1 MPARPVICW
10 PRMSLRVT
18 RLFLAAASSAF
29 LAAQTP
35 PAFVMETH
43 AGIGPGPTP
52 TPGGVTWNTASGEYR
67 IAGGGAN
74 VWGSEDAFQFAYR
87 RISGDFT
94 LTADVQFVGA
104 GVNSHR
110 KAMLMARQDLTPGS
124 AYADIALH
132 GDGLTSLQY
141 RATAGGPTQEQR
153 SPLKGPVRIRLQRRG
168 TQLTI
173 QAGAPGE
180 ALTTTGPQTL
190 VLTDPIYVGL
200 GVCSHD
206 ASVVE
211 TAVFTN
217 VRLEQPPKYRSK
229 VTIFDLTTRNSRA
242 IYEADGIVEAPNWSR
257 DGKWLL
263 INSGGNLYRLPI
275 DDPKPQQ
282 ISIGESYRANNDH
295 DLSRDGKWLAFS
307 ASSPS
312 SRQSQVFLAAAD
324 GSGTKLLTP
333 TAPSYFHGWSPDGK
347 WLAFVGQ
354 RNGKYELFRVAA
366 SGGEEQ
372 RLTSAGAYDDG
383 PDYSP
388 DGKWIYFNSD
398 RKGGWNIWRI
408 PAEGGGPNDSKAQ
421 QITNDAHEDW
431 FPHPSPNG
439 KNIVFLS
446 FPPGTEGHNGR
457 MPGMT
462 LRMIKAPG
470 KKPTASPEI
479 DTLVRFFGG
488 QGSINVNSWAPDS
501 KRFAYVVY
509 ELIP

>member
-1 MPARPVICW
+1 VE
-10 PRMSLRVT
+10 
-18 RLFLAAASSAF
+18 FD
-29 LAAQTP
+29 
-35 PAFVMETH
+35 
-43 AGIGPGPTP
+43 GPK
-52 TPGGVTWNTASGEYR
+52 GEYR
-67 IAGGGAN
+67 VTGGGAN
-74 VWGSEDAFQFAYR
+74 IWAAKDAFQFAYR
-87 RISGDFT
+87 RITGDFT
-94 LTADVQFVGA
+94 LTADVQFIGA
-104 GVNSHR
+104 GMNAHR
-110 KAMLMARQDLTPGS
+110 KAVLMARQSLDAGS
-124 AYADIALH
+124 SYADVALH
-132 GDGLTSLQY
+132 GDVLTSLQY
-141 RATAGGPTQEQR
+141 RAAADGATQEER

-168 TQLTI
+168 NQFTI

-180 ALTTTGPQTL
+180 ALSTTGPQTISM
-190 VLTDPIYVGL
+190 TDPVYVGI

-206 ASVVE
+206 AAVLE
-211 TAVFTN
+211 TAIFTN

-229 VTIFDLTTRNSRA
+229 VTIYNLSSRNSKTL
-242 IYEADGIVEAPNWSR
+242 YETDGIVEAPNWSR

-263 INSGGNLYRLPI
+263 INSGGKLYRLPL

-282 ISIGESYRANNDH
+282 IAIGDEYRANNDH

-312 SRQSQVFLAAAD
+312 SRQSQVFVSAAD
-324 GSGTKLLTP
+324 GSGVKLLTP

-354 RNGKYELFRVAA
+354 RNGKYELFRVAPE
-366 SGGEEQ
+366 GGEER

-408 PAEGGGPNDSKAQ
+408 PSEGGGANDVNAQ
-421 QITNDAHEDW
+421 QITSDAHEDW
-431 FPHPSPNG
+431 FPHVSPNG
-439 KNIVFLS
+439 KSIVFLS

-457 MPGMT
+457 MPGIS

-470 KKPTASPEI
+470 RKPEASPKI
-479 DTLVRFFGG
+479 DTLATFFGG

-509 ELIP
+509 ELVK